1 MVMALGPDATLEG
14 QPTCPPGIFS
24 EVIFHIVES
33 QTLPYEV
40 AREVCTPSLLFRFA
54 LAHIFLQTAR
64 LLVENGAREALTL
77 DTVHS
82 SVRIDLEE
90 VSHIISAN
98 IDFPGYVEAEKFMIP
113 VVTPEWPRVSLQKK
127 RLAHVRPYN
136 PDPRFFF
143 SGVMVTVAELPSGDK
158 EAICGGV
165 IAMGGQ
171 YSGNLTKF
179 TTHIVA
185 LNMDNVSLGGP
196 NNEELHGMGGKQL
209 TNSTNLGQ
217 VQASNRQKISCQNRP
232 PALVR

>member
-1 MVMALGPDATLEG
+1 MKRL
-14 QPTCPPGIFS
+14 
-24 EVIFHIVES
+24 
-33 QTLPYEV
+33 
-40 AREVCTPSLLFRFA
+40 ARFVFRIPVFDFASLA
-54 LAHIFLQTAR
+54 YVSLQTAR
-64 LLVENGAREALTL
+64 ILVENGAREAPPL

-82 SVRIDLEE
+82 SVRIDLGE

-113 VVTPEWPRVSLQKK
+113 VITQEWPKVSLQKK

-171 YSGNLTKF
+171 YSSNLTKF

-185 LNMDNVSLGGP
+185 LNMDNVSLRV
-196 NNEELHGMGGKQL
+196 K
-209 TNSTNLGQ
+209 
-217 VQASNRQKISCQNRP
+217 
-232 PALVR
+232 